1 MNKWQSFHSKKD
13 WENIEVTSI
22 NREQSHAPW
31 GAFETAEQAIFC
43 DRTESKWVSSLDGQW
58 KFAYYDKPELA
69 ERFWEENYSHTEW
82 KDIKV
87 PGNWEL
93 QGFGEPIY
101 TNVVYPWNY
110 YRDDSFMTHPNGLN
124 DTRGIPNPPYIPEEN
139 PTGCYF
145 KTFQVSE
152 EWLEREIFIHFL
164 GVETVYYLW
173 INGKEVGYSEDS
185 KLPSEFCI
193 TPFLKKGGNTIA
205 LQVMRFADSTYLEDQ
220 DYWYLSGVFR
230 SVYLFAKPKTRLID
244 WKVDAIS
251 DSHYPFGTVKTDIS
265 INRFN
270 GFADYQIK
278 VDVLNNSGELLATQ
292 TTSIQPQ
299 AEYRMKEK
307 PTSTTGRVEI
317 KIENI
322 EQWNPENPVLYRL
335 VITLLNPDGRG
346 VDFESCR
353 IGFKRVEIENNIVLL
368 NGKRLVIKGV
378 NRHEHEAV
386 GGRTVSKEHMI
397 KEIKRM
403 KQLNINSVRTCH
415 YPDDPMWY
423 DLCDEWGLL
432 LICECN
438 LETHGVNGELT
449 HNPRWGTNFLE
460 RAIRMVLTHKN
471 HPSIYS
477 WSLGNESGTG
487 ANHAAMAGWIR
498 EYDATRLCQYEA
510 GEPGKNISD
519 IRGNMYATIKTI
531 MSMLTDPKDTRP
543 VILVE
548 YLYQIRNSGGGMHK
562 FYELTENY
570 ARFQGG
576 YVWDW
581 QDKCLVGKT
590 VEGEEYYAYGGDFGE
605 SITEWQN
612 PGFMT
617 NNGIVLPDLTPK
629 PVALEMKQVYSPIVF
644 EIIDFNSAW
653 AGDPDL
659 GKFIIKN
666 RSMYVSTEL
675 FQVEYAVRENGIIIL
690 TGEYELPY
698 LLPGEAKEAAFD
710 DSFNKKP
717 NAVYHVDFSV
727 QYKDNTTFAEAGFEC
742 AVYQFRLKSGVCA
755 LKEVQKNAN
764 TITDTTTK
772 IFVEDCTK
780 SNNKDKVQM
789 KLYEDNNLIKIEGDT
804 FTLTFEKITGV
815 LSSYIKDGCEYLSK
829 GPVACFTRPLT
840 GIDAQKG
847 WGRYDKWEAFFTEN
861 IEDELLHI
869 TKQVADESVII
880 TVCKS
885 VYMKKLQLSI
895 PVHTRYTIHSYGD
908 VTVDVHFHID
918 SSFRDLPRVG
928 MELVIPKGF
937 EKLTYFGMGPG
948 ENYRD
953 RKNAARLG
961 VFECTVTN
969 QHFPFIPPSENGGHE
984 DTCWLTLENGEDKK
998 IEISSFIPFH
1008 FDVHHSSIEQYRL
1021 AKHDH
1026 ELARSEQTWLHIDA
1040 AHAGIGSNMAWS
1052 TMLTEEDRVLA
1063 KPYALSFVLKFC

>member
-1 MNKWQSFHSKKD
+1 MNQRQSFHSKRD
-13 WENIEVTSI
+13 WDNINVTSI

-31 GAFETAEQAIFC
+31 GAYETAEQAASC
-43 DRTESKWVSSLDGQW
+43 DRTASKWVGSLDGLW
-58 KFAYYDKPELA
+58 KFSYYDKPDVTDS
-69 ERFWEENYSHTEW
+69 FWEESYSHKDW

-110 YRDDSFMTHPNGLN
+110 YRSESFITHPNGFNGL
-124 DTRGIPNPPYIPEEN
+124 RGIPNPPYIPEEN

-145 KTFQVSE
+145 RTFQVSE
-152 EWLEREIFIHFL
+152 EWMEREVFIHFL
-164 GVETVYYLW
+164 GVEAVYYLW
-173 INGKEVGYSEDS
+173 INGKEVGYSQDS

-193 TPFLKKGGNTIA
+193 TSYLRKGENTIA

-220 DYWYLSGVFR
+220 DYWYLSGIFR
-230 SVYLFAKPKTRLID
+230 SVYLFAKPKERIMD
-244 WKVDAIS
+244 WKVDAVS
-251 DSHYPFGTVKTDIS
+251 DAHYPFGTIKADIS
-265 INRFN
+265 LNRFN
-270 GFADYQIK
+270 GFANYQIQA
-278 VDVLNNSGELLATQ
+278 DVFNKHGELLATKK
-292 TTSIQPQ
+292 TTIQPQ
-299 AEYRMKEK
+299 AEYRTQNK

-317 KIENI
+317 RIDNI
-322 EQWNPENPVLYRL
+322 EQWNPETPVLYRF
-335 VITLLNPDGRG
+335 VITLLNPDGRA

-353 IGFKRVEIENNIVLL
+353 IGFKRVEIENNIIKL

-386 GGRTVSKEHMI
+386 GGRTVSKDHMI

-415 YPDDPMWY
+415 YPDDPTWY

-438 LETHGVNGELT
+438 LETHGVFGELT
-449 HNPRWGTNFLE
+449 HNPAWGTNFLE

-519 IRGNMYATIKTI
+519 VRGNMYATIKTI
-531 MSMLTDPKDTRP
+531 MSMLTDPIDTRP

-581 QDKCLVGKT
+581 QDKCLIAKT
-590 VEGEEYYAYGGDFGE
+590 KEGEEFYAYGGDFGE

-629 PVALEMKQVYSPIVF
+629 PVALEMKQVYSPVVF
-644 EIIDFNSAW
+644 EKIDPNNAW
-653 AGDPDL
+653 AGDPDI
-659 GKFIIKN
+659 GKFVIKN
-666 RSMYVSTEL
+666 RNISYSTE
-675 FQVEYAVRENGIIIL
+675 FYKATYAVRENGIVIQ

-698 LLPGEAKEAAFD
+698 LLPGEAKEVCFD
-710 DSFNKKP
+710 DSFTKLP

-727 QYKDNTTFAEAGFEC
+727 QYKNQTPFAEAGYEC
-742 AVYQFRLKSGVCA
+742 GVYQFALKSGASVSK
-755 LKEVQKNAN
+755 LKLNNMNENRLSPDQLSGNLN
-764 TITDTTTK
+764 TELVL
-772 IFVEDCTK
+772 VEDIDHIHI
-780 SNNKDKVQM
+780 SGYN
-789 KLYEDNNLIKIEGDT
+789 
-804 FTLTFEKITGV
+804 FSLTFDKLTGV
-815 LSSYIKDGCEYLSK
+815 LVSYIKDGCEYLSI
-829 GPVACFTRPLT
+829 GPVECFTRPLT

-847 WGRYDKWEAFFTEN
+847 WGRYDQWRAFFKEN
-861 IEDELLHI
+861 TKAELLQI
-869 TKQVADESVII
+869 TRQTAEGSV
-880 TVCKS
+880 TVYVCRS
-885 VYMKKLQLSI
+885 VYIEQLALSI
-895 PVHTRYTIHSYGD
+895 PVNMRYTVHLCGD
-908 VTVDVHFHID
+908 IQVDTQFHID
-918 SSFRDLPRVG
+918 SNAGNLPRVG
-928 MELVIPKGF
+928 MELVIAEGF

-948 ENYRD
+948 ENYQD
-953 RKNAARLG
+953 RKRSARLG
-961 VFECTVTN
+961 VFECTVSN

-984 DTCWLTLENGEDKK
+984 DTRWVALENSEHKK
-998 IEISSFIPFH
+998 IEIESLIPFH
-1008 FDVHHSSIEQYRL
+1008 FDVHHASVEDYRL

-1026 ELARSEQTWLHIDA
+1026 ELPRREQSWLHIDA

-1052 TMLTEEDRVLA
+1052 TMLTEENRVMA
-1063 KPYALSFVLKFC
+1063 KPYVLSFVLKFR